1 MVAYHAVRNSKI
13 KLNDKVLIVGS
24 GIIGHLIGDLVKKA
38 GASYVAISKV
48 NDLKI
53 KKAKELKLF
62 DEYFDGND
70 PEIIE
75 KMYDKTEGGFDIAFE
90 AVGSSKTINTCI
102 EAVKPGGKVIMIGNS
117 IEPEIPVNINR
128 AVLKE
133 VKLIGSV
140 SCTRKEFEETIDLI
154 SKGIVNPEQYVTNI
168 LPLSDLQKAF
178 EKQANGNN
186 DLLKAVI
193 KMNL

>member
-1 MVAYHAVRNSKI
+1 
-13 KLNDKVLIVGS
+13 
-24 GIIGHLIGDLVKKA
+24 
-38 GASYVAISKV
+38 
-48 NDLKI
+48 
-53 KKAKELKLF
+53 
-62 DEYFDGND
+62 
-70 PEIIE
+70 
-75 KMYDKTEGGFDIAFE
+75 MYDKTEGGFDIAFE